1 MIELIAYPDEKAR
14 LEGLGRGAV
23 AVEVAAVSGAT
34 NRLNIAARCAS
45 TPAISDRAAP
55 VANLED
61 RMDDGRAVMDAARCQ
76 RAALFGVSV

>member
-1 MIELIAYPDEKAR
+1 MTELTACPDKKDR

-23 AVEVAAVSGAT
+23 VVEVAAVIGAT

-45 TPAISDRAAP
+45 TPAISDRTAP

-61 RMDDGRAVMDAARCQ
+61 RMDDVRALMDARCQ
-76 RAALFGVSV
+76 RAALFGVFA